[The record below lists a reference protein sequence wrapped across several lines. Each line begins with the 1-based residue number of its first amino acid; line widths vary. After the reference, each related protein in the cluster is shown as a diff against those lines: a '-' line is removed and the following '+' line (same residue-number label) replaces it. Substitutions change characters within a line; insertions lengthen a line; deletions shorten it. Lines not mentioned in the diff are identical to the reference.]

1 MMNILK
7 KSCLLFIITIFMF
20 FVLKILKGDLPTM
33 LCYTIMLLEL
43 VIILCSSLYI
53 LLTKTQKK
61 MSNSKTNSSL

>member
-53 LLTKTQKK
+53 LLTKKQK
-61 MSNSKTNSSL
+61 N